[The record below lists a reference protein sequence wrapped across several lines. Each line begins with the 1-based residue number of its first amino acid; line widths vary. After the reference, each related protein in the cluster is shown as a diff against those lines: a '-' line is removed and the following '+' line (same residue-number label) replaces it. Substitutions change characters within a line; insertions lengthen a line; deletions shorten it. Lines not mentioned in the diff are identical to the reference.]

1 MSASVYRM
9 AQAKPELTCFI
20 QWHPNYFVNVQ
31 FLALFDAQQGDMKE
45 KQTFTNTSPAV
56 RFYT

>member
-1 MSASVYRM
+1 M

-20 QWHPNYFVNVQ
+20 QWHPNYFVNIQ

-45 KQTFTNTSPAV
+45 KAFTNTSPAV

>member
-1 MSASVYRM
+1 MFASVYKM
-9 AQAKPELTCFI
+9 ARAKPELTCFI

-31 FLALFDAQQGDMKE
+31 FLALLDTQQGDMKE

-56 RFYT
+56 